1 MKVSGYNFHQSLQN
15 LKRLNRVC
23 ENFYDFDTD
32 NCNVSLLEDP
42 KEVTEKLLNKYSPL
56 TTLKS
61 IEFIIAFLKNAGSEE
76 RLVEIYSEH
85 LGDLMDMRHN
95 PQAYSKMA
103 SLAPLR
109 QAVANK
115 YTEYMGTTRSYSA
128 FRNYL
133 VLCLVTFELPLKA
146 HQLLSIEFYKDPS
159 AEQTLVGDII
169 LGFSSV
175 ENTFTFYIN
184 ERKKKKLVGQQV
196 HVVKN
201 NLVHSVFLKY
211 ISNYKLNNS
220 LYFISA
226 STGAELSKSN
236 ISNCVLNLTNKILN
250 TQLTLQQ
257 IRNLFLGSNNC

>member
-23 ENFYDFDTD
+23 EDFYDFDTD
-32 NCNVSLLEDP
+32 GFNLSLLEDP

-61 IEFIIAFLKNAGSEE
+61 IEFIIEFLKDAGCEE
-76 RLVEIYSEH
+76 RLLENYKEH
-85 LGDLMDMRHN
+85 LSDLMDMRHN
-95 PQAYSKMA
+95 PQAYSKLA

-109 QAVANK
+109 QAVAGR
-115 YTEYMGTTRSYSA
+115 YVEYMGTIRSYSA

-133 VLCLVTFELPLKA
+133 VLALVTFELPLKA

-169 LGFSSV
+169 LGFSSTD
-175 ENTFTFYIN
+175 NTFTFYIN
-184 ERKKKKLVGQQV
+184 TRKKKKLVEQKV
-196 HVVKN
+196 HRVQN
-201 NLVHSVFLKY
+201 NLVHSVLLKY
-211 ISNYKLNNS
+211 ISNYKLSNS
-220 LYFISA
+220 VYFIST

-236 ISNCVLNLTNKILN
+236 ISNCVLNLTNKIMN

-257 IRNLFLGSNNC
+257 IRNLFLGSNDC

>member
-1 MKVSGYNFHQSLQN
+1 MKVSGYNFQQSLQN

-32 NCNVSLLEDP
+32 IYNLPLLDNPE
-42 KEVTEKLLNKYSPL
+42 EVTEKLLNKYSPL

-61 IEFIIAFLKNAGSEE
+61 IEFIIAFLRNVGSEE
-76 RLVEIYSEH
+76 RLVEIYSGH
-85 LGDLMDMRHN
+85 LSDMMDMRHN
-95 PQAYSKMA
+95 PQAYSKLA

-109 QAVANK
+109 QAVAER
-115 YTEYMGTTRSYSA
+115 YTEYMGTLRSYSA

-133 VLCLVTFELPLKA
+133 VLVLVTFEIPLKA
-146 HQLLSIEFYKDPS
+146 HQLLSIEYYKDPTPG
-159 AEQTLVGDII
+159 QTLVGDII
-169 LGFSSV
+169 LGFSSLQ
-175 ENTFTFYIN
+175 NTFTFYIN
-184 ERKKKKLVGQQV
+184 ERKKKKIVCQQT
-196 HVVKN
+196 HRVKN
-201 NLVHSVFLKY
+201 NLVHSVLLKY

-236 ISNCVLNLTNKILN
+236 ISNCVLNLTNKIMN
-250 TQLTLQQ
+250 IQLTLQQ